1 MYGCLN
7 FEACKKK
14 IKKKEL
20 DNIGRGK
27 KNREREKKKKK
38 KKTVLLH
45 MWVGDGLR
53 QCDKR
58 SERHRHWYF

>member
-14 IKKKEL
+14 IKMKEL

-27 KNREREKKKKK
+27 KNRESEKKRNCVA
-38 KKTVLLH
+38 TY
-45 MWVGDGLR
+45 VG
-53 QCDKR
+53 
-58 SERHRHWYF
+58 W

>member
-27 KNREREKKKKK
+27 KNREREREKKKKK
-38 KKTVLLH
+38 KNCAATY
-45 MWVGDGLR
+45 VG
-53 QCDKR
+53 
-58 SERHRHWYF
+58 W

>member
-27 KNREREKKKKK
+27 KKRERERKKKK

-45 MWVGDGLR
+45 IWVGDGLI

>member
-27 KNREREKKKKK
+27 KKIEREKKKKK
-38 KKTVLLH
+38 KNCAATY
-45 MWVGDGLR
+45 VG
-53 QCDKR
+53 
-58 SERHRHWYF
+58 W

>member
-38 KKTVLLH
+38 KKNCAATY
-45 MWVGDGLR
+45 VG
-53 QCDKR
+53 
-58 SERHRHWYF
+58 W

>member
-27 KNREREKKKKK
+27 KKNREREKKKKK
-38 KKTVLLH
+38 NCAATY
-45 MWVGDGLR
+45 VG
-53 QCDKR
+53 
-58 SERHRHWYF
+58 W